1 MNTEYEVK
9 FININTEEIRS
20 KIKGLGG
27 TLESPMRLMKRIVI
41 DTPELKKRD
50 AFLRVRDQG
59 DKVTLTYKQF
69 QGTGVD
75 GAKELEVTVSDFET
89 MAQILKAMDL
99 NPKSYQESRRETWTL
114 DGAEIVIDE
123 WPWLNPYI
131 EIEGTSEEHVK
142 GIAEKL
148 GFSWGDA
155 LFGDVMS
162 AYKAQYPN
170 APEGFSVG
178 NISEVRFD
186 GQIPTELAS

>member
-9 FININTEEIRS
+9 FLNINLEDIRN
-20 KIKGLGG
+20 KLKDLGG

-89 MAQILKAMDL
+89 MAQILKAIDL
-99 NPKSYQESRRETWTL
+99 VPKSYQESRRETWML
-114 DGAEIVIDE
+114 DGAEVVIDE
-123 WPWLNPYI
+123 WPWLNPYV
-131 EIEGTSEEHVK
+131 EVEGSSEDHVK
-142 GIAEKL
+142 EIANKL
-148 GFSWGDA
+148 NFNWADA
-155 LFGDVMS
+155 VFGDVMA
-162 AYKAQYPN
+162 AYRKQYPSI
-170 APEGFSVG
+170 PEDFSVG
-178 NISEVRFD
+178 NLAEVRFD
-186 GQIPTELAS
+186 SPEPAELKS